1 MKVVYKT
8 CCGLDVHKKIIAAC
22 ILNGDK
28 KELKSFGTMTD
39 DILELVEWIK
49 EHQCEA
55 VAMESTGVYW
65 KPIYN
70 LLELDGIKTLV
81 VNAKHMKAVPGRKTD
96 IKDAEWIADL
106 LKHGLLKAS
115 YIPSRDQREL
125 RELVRYRKSIIEER
139 SREITRI
146 QKILEGANIKLSSV
160 VTDVMCVSGRRML
173 EAIINGS
180 TDPKFLAS
188 LALGKLRDKTA
199 SLEKSLKGLIAEHQK
214 MILSAQLKHIDFL
227 SNEIEV
233 LSSEIENRLKGQ
245 SQEIELLDGIPGIG
259 VRTAENIIA
268 EMGSDM
274 SRFPTAN
281 HLASWAGLCP
291 GNNESAGKKKSTRTR
306 EGDKTLR
313 SALVEAA
320 RSAAKK
326 KNTYFYAQYH
336 RIAARRGKNRA
347 AVAVAHSLCIVIYHM
362 LSEKRPYYEI
372 GADHFDKINE
382 KYRLNRLKTQLESLG
397 YTVTKV
403 DESA

>member
-347 AVAVAHSLCIVIYHM
+347 AVTVAHSLCIVIYHM